1 MAKTSKKKEKT
12 VQVLDAG
19 NAERP
24 AFVTNPEV
32 QQDLQEAGR
41 LKPSRLK
48 SVRNKRS
55 STRLSGGDLDAV
67 VEEGGAGEEAVGGS
81 VATPDQDI
89 VENLGRAAGVTYE
102 DDEEL
107 NLVEKVKKRDRKRWE
122 LNPSSSEDYQERNR
136 RDNRRQSGSGR

>member
-1 MAKTSKKKEKT
+1 MAKTSKKRKKP
-12 VQVLDAG
+12 VQALDAG
-19 NAERP
+19 TAERP

-32 QQDLQEAGR
+32 KQDLQEAGR
-41 LKPSRLK
+41 FKPTRIK

-55 STRLSGGDLDAV
+55 STRLSGGDVDAAV
-67 VEEGGAGEEAVGGS
+67 DEGAGEEAVGGS

-136 RDNRRQSGSGR
+136 RDNRRQSGSGN